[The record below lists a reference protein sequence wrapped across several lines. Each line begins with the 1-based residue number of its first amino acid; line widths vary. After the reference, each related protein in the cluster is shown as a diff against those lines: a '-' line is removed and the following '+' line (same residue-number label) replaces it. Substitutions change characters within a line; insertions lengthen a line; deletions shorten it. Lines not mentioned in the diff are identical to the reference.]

1 MPRLWLAFAAVVL
14 VLVPAVV
21 SFQLDRTRERV
32 DEGAIGDRLS
42 RVPLRFGEWE
52 ARDAQEE
59 DVSAF
64 KDEGYPALS
73 RRYVHAPSGR
83 QVILIVSGG
92 PSGPLTFHHQPQA
105 CYAAIGFGPAGDVTR
120 QAVEAGG
127 VAHQF
132 SVGGFT
138 KPSAT
143 GADNLRLYWAFSGDG
158 RWDSPDQPR
167 FTYAQFPLLFRL
179 YVVTGVLDHREPLG
193 GDACT
198 AFLSAAVPELS
209 RLLFQP

>member
-1 MPRLWLAFAAVVL
+1 MPRLWLAAAAVVL

-21 SFQLDRTRERV
+21 SFRLASTRERV
-32 DEGAIGDRLS
+32 DEGAVGDRLA
-42 RVPLRFGEWE
+42 RIPLRFGDWE
-52 ARDAQEE
+52 AREAQEE

-64 KDEGYPALS
+64 KDERYPGLS

-83 QVILIVSGG
+83 QVVLLVRGG
-92 PSGPLTFHHQPQA
+92 PCGPLTFHHQPQA
-105 CYAAIGFGPAGDVTR
+105 CYGAIGYEPAGDVTR
-120 QAVEAGG
+120 QAVEAAGG
-127 VAHQF
+127 PHQF

-167 FTYAQFPLLFRL
+167 FAYAQFPLLFRL
-179 YVVTGVLDHREPLG
+179 YVVTGVLDHREPTG
-193 GDACT
+193 GDASA
-198 AFLSAAVPELS
+198 AFLTAALPELN
-209 RLLFQP
+209 RVLFQP